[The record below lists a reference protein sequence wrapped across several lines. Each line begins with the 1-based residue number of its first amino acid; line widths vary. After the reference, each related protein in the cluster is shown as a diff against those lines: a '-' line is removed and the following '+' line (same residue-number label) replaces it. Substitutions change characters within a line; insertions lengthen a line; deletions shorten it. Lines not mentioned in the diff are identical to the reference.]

1 MKLKVITIGLALLT
15 GAVIGLK
22 SVFNAPTDEYKGL
35 LLENIE
41 ALAQEENET
50 GIPDCWGEGSVNCP
64 KEEKTSERVKYFSL
78 RDKVSLY

>member
-1 MKLKVITIGLALLT
+1 MKSKIIIIGLAFLSGT
-15 GAVIGLK
+15 VISLR
-22 SVFNAPTDEYKGL
+22 SIFNTPVDDYNVL

-50 GIPDCWGEGSVNCP
+50 GVPDCWGNGSVDCP
-64 KEEKTSERVKYFSL
+64 QEGKTGERVRYLSL